1 MFKAEQNSIIPIPS
15 EHTIKETEEYF
26 KQNFPK
32 AYVKFIE
39 EYNGCIPITNKF
51 DFPREIFDLCPDE
64 NIKRFLYMIDD
75 DKLIYG
81 HCSYPVNGQETG
93 VYNILVVDA
102 TLESRITPPEYMDSY
117 EYPLIPI
124 ALTGYHNYICLDYRE
139 DRGNPSICF
148 WDNEESEEAQPVT
161 ITISNSFIDFFNGLY
176 E

>member
-1 MFKAEQNSIIPIPS
+1 MFKAKQDSIIPIPS
-15 EHTIKETEEYF
+15 DERIKDIETYF

-32 AYVKFIE
+32 AYIQFIK

-51 DFPREIFDLCPDE
+51 DFPQEIFDLCPGE
-64 NIKRFLYMIDD
+64 GIKRFLYLIDRD
-75 DKLIYG
+75 RLIYG
-81 HCSYPVNGQETG
+81 HSNYPVNGEETG
-93 VYNILVVDA
+93 DYNILVVDA

-139 DRGNPSICF
+139 DRSNPSICF
-148 WDNEESEEAQPVT
+148 WDNEDSKEQQPIT
-161 ITISNSFIDFFNGLY
+161 TTISGSFEDFLNGLY